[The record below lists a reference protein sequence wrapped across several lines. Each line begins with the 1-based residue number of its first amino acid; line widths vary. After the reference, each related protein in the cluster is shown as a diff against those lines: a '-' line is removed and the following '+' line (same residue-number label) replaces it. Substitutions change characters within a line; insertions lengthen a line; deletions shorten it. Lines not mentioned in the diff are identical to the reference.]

1 MKNIFK
7 WKDYLIIYAVL
18 LAILNIALINLPLAN
33 VFGYEFSA
41 INAIAI
47 SFLSGIYIIVSL
59 KIFEGRYSNLTSLL
73 KGLSLLLLAPF
84 IVSIINSIII
94 GFCSF
99 YDGLLF
105 YLVITVPSI
114 LVGGALGVIS
124 FAVVTK
130 FRWLIYIFL
139 FFALLFIAFF
149 EIYFNPQ
156 VYLFNPIFGYFP
168 GTIYD
173 EGISVDFKL
182 FIYRLL
188 NSIFFSGILIL
199 YNKSLIYR
207 RAKAIVWRRISYTI
221 VIAAIFYF
229 FVSPKWGYSTTFSR
243 LKNELPV
250 MVETEH
256 FTIYADRRIE
266 ESRLKIIAINQEYFY
281 KKISDFLSEEFD
293 EKINSFIFK
302 SSHQKKYLF
311 GSGNADVAKPWQ
323 NSVYVSFDT
332 WENSLEH
339 EIAHCFAGKFG
350 WGIFKVAGDFN
361 PALIEGIAEACD
373 GFYDEM
379 NIHFLASIAFK
390 NNYKASISNLFSGF
404 SFFGNVAGLSYIYS
418 GSFIKFLIEQYGVNK
433 VKQYYK
439 TNDFEK
445 SFEIKITEVEA
456 EYEKYLSRF
465 TETEWTASANYYFGR
480 QSLIQKVCPR
490 YISERLTAAWELLSQ
505 KEYVQAKNYFSEVL
519 NKTENYSA
527 IVGLSLIYEK
537 TDSLDSAI
545 QILED
550 KLEIF
555 RGTSYEYNLILRI
568 ADLTIQNGNLNEAK
582 KIYESL
588 TISQPSVRLDL
599 LARMRLALLKE
610 DQILNYVSGSDFD
623 KYYLLKKFNT
633 TQYSYNSI
641 PIMINLSEELDEN
654 YKLFLSDFEDN
665 FETENFY
672 SSYASLKLS
681 QYMLKNF
688 DFVNARKM
696 AGLSLRFK
704 DENRMMELKKE
715 NFHKADWFHKNAER
729 ILSEMKIWKNGYYE
743 H

>member
-1 MKNIFK
+1 MKNFFK
-7 WKDYLIIYAVL
+7 WNNYLIIYAVFL
-18 LAILNIALINLPLAN
+18 VILNFALINLPLAN

-47 SFLSGIYIIVSL
+47 SFLSGIYILASL
-59 KIFEGRYSNLTSLL
+59 KIFEGRYSNLTSLI
-73 KGLSLLLLAPF
+73 KGLSLLLPVPF
-84 IVSIINSIII
+84 IISIINSVFI

-105 YLVITVPSI
+105 YIIITVPSI
-114 LVGGALGVIS
+114 LVGGALGIIS

-130 FRWLIYIFL
+130 FRWLVFIFL
-139 FFALLFIAFF
+139 FFAVLVIAFF

-173 EGISVDFKL
+173 EGISVDLKL
-182 FIYRLL
+182 FFYRLL

-199 YNKSLIYR
+199 LNNSLINR
-207 RAKAIVWRRISYTI
+207 KVKAIVWRRISYTL
-221 VIAAIFYF
+221 VVAAIFYLF
-229 FVSPKWGYSTTFSR
+229 LSPVWGYSTTFSR

-266 ESRLKIIAINQEYFY
+266 ESTLRFIAVNQEYFY
-281 KKISDFLSEEFD
+281 QKLSDFLSEEFD

-302 SSHQKKYLF
+302 SSLQKKYLF

-339 EIAHCFAGKFG
+339 EIAHCFAGKFS
-350 WGIFKVAGDFN
+350 WGIFKVAADFN

-379 NIHFLASIAFK
+379 NIHFLASIAHK

-404 SFFGNVAGLSYIYS
+404 SFFGNVSGLSYIYS

-433 VKQYYK
+433 AKQYYR

-445 SFEIKITEVEA
+445 SYDIKITKVETDYG
-456 EYEKYLSRF
+456 EFLNTF
-465 TETEWTASANYYFGR
+465 TETKWTASANYYFGR
-480 QSLIQKVCPR
+480 QPLIHKVCPR
-490 YISERLTAAWELLSQ
+490 YISERLTAAWDLVS
-505 KEYVQAKNYFSEVL
+505 KEEYAQAGNYFSEIL

-527 IVGLSLIYEK
+527 IVGLSLIHEK

-545 QILED
+545 KILED
-550 KLEIF
+550 KIEIF
-555 RGTSYEYNLILRI
+555 KETSYEYNLMLRI
-568 ADLTIQNGNLNEAK
+568 ADLKVQNGNLIEAK

-588 TISQPSVRLDL
+588 KMSKPSVRLDL

-610 DQILNYVSGSDFD
+610 GQILSYISGSDFD
-623 KYYLLKKFNT
+623 KYYLLKQLNS
-633 TQYSYNSI
+633 TQYNYNSI
-641 PIMINLSEELDEN
+641 PIMIILSEGLEEN
-654 YKLFLSDFEDN
+654 YKLFLSGFEEN
-665 FETENFY
+665 FDADDFY

-688 DFVNARKM
+688 DFANARKM

-704 DENRMMELKKE
+704 DESCMLELKKE
-715 NFHKADWFHKNAER
+715 NFHKANWFHKNAER
-729 ILSEMKIWKNGYYE
+729 ILSEMKISENWFL
-743 H
+743 